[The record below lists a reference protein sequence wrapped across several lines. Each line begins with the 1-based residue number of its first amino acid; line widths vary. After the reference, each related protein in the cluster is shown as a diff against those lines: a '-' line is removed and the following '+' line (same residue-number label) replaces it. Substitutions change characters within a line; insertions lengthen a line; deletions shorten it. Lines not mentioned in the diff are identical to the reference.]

1 MPKRFNSATPLP
13 LLAIVGL
20 LLYFGIIIVSPFF
33 RDTERANQAPTNV
46 PEVSKQQAAAA
57 ATDFVRGKFKL
68 SPESQTSV
76 LYQAYTAISGY
87 LQKEHLYDEFAKRYG
102 DQYPLEFYEVE
113 INDKPNETTYYVAVN
128 YKTLQIF
135 GWARSKSPVAKSE
148 TVSSAETDL
157 ARLAEHAIRDMG
169 YTPEQ
174 FVLSSEKGKERNGAL
189 VYVSKTEQIG
199 GAKLEL
205 RLDVSGGQIASFKPA
220 FPVPDSFISWQQ
232 AQDERSALMTRISMA
247 VSLMM
252 TFAALIVIIRYRK
265 EVRFGRGTVLTML
278 FLAIYLTNN
287 FNMLPAFRTM
297 HGSGP
302 SEPEAAI
309 YLVIMN
315 IFITLMAGSTYLSFL
330 AGRQLWLNRGRN
342 AWPVWHDPQFGS
354 ETRTAMVRG
363 YLICLFILGV
373 QQVLLFIAS
382 EAFDVW
388 AVSEPADSIYNM
400 RVPGLFPLMA
410 WAAAISEEAVYRL
423 LGIAL
428 VLRMT
433 RSRVLAVLL
442 PSVIWAMSHTQYPIY
457 PVYTR
462 LIEVTVLGLIFGWAF
477 LRYGFLTAMFAHAA
491 MDSILMGLSLMYTG
505 EPLQIALGA
514 LYLLV
519 PAAVGWIIAWLHG
532 RFHRR
537 PPAASLPGAPPF
549 PEANPDPGRLTP
561 LKFGPPVSPRSPE
574 A

>member
-1 MPKRFNSATPLP
+1 MLKRFYSATPLP
-13 LLAIVGL
+13 LLAVIGL
-20 LLYFGIIIVSPFF
+20 LLYFGVIIVSPFF
-33 RDTERANQAPTNV
+33 RDTERVDQAPPNT
-46 PEVSKQQAAAA
+46 PEVSKQQAEAA
-57 ATDFVRGKFKL
+57 ATDFVRSRFKL
-68 SPESQTSV
+68 SPESQTNV

-87 LQKEHLYDEFAKRYG
+87 LQKEHLYNQYAKRYG
-102 DQYPLEFYEVE
+102 DQYPLEYYEVE
-113 INDKPNETTYYVAVN
+113 INDKRYGTTYYVAVN

-135 GWARSKSPVAKSE
+135 SWERSKSPAAKSDA
-148 TVSSAETDL
+148 VSSSEADP
-157 ARLAEHAIRDMG
+157 ARLAEQTIREMG
-169 YTPEQ
+169 YAPEQ
-174 FVLSSEKGKERNGAL
+174 FTRSGEQGRDRSGAL

-199 GAKLEL
+199 AAKLEL
-205 RLDVSGGQIASFKPA
+205 RLGVSGGQAVSFKPV
-220 FPVPDSFISWQQ
+220 FPAPDSFISWQQ

-247 VSLMM
+247 ASLMM
-252 TFAALIVIIRYRK
+252 TFAALIVIIRYRRQ
-265 EVRFGRGTVLTML
+265 VRFGRGTVLTML

-309 YLVIMN
+309 YLLIMN

-330 AGRQLWLNRGRN
+330 AGRQLWLNRGWN
-342 AWPVWHDPQFGS
+342 AWPVWRDPQFGS

-373 QQVLLFIAS
+373 QQVMLFIAS

-388 AVSEPADSIYNM
+388 AVSEPTDSIYNM

-428 VLRMT
+428 VLKLT
-433 RSRVLAVLL
+433 RSRALAVLL
-442 PSVIWAMSHTQYPIY
+442 PSIIWAMSHTQYPIY

-462 LIEVTVLGLIFGWAF
+462 LIEVTVLGLVFGWAF

-532 RFHRR
+532 RFNRR
-537 PPAASLPGAPPF
+537 PPAASLPGAPPL
-549 PEANPDPGRLTP
+549 PEASPDSGRLTP
-561 LKFGPPVSPRSPE
+561 IKFGPPASH
-574 A
+574 

>member
-1 MPKRFNSATPLP
+1 MLKRLYSATPLP
-13 LLAIVGL
+13 LLAVVGL
-20 LLYFGIIIVSPFF
+20 LLYFGVMIVSPFF
-33 RDTERANQAPTNV
+33 QDAERADPAPTNN
-46 PEVSKQQAAAA
+46 PEVSKQQAATAA
-57 ATDFVRGKFKL
+57 ADFARSRFKL
-68 SPESQTSV
+68 SPESQTNV
-76 LYQAYTAISGY
+76 LYQAYTTISGY
-87 LQKEHLYDEFAKRYG
+87 LQKEHLYDEYMKRYG
-102 DQYPLEFYEVE
+102 GKFPLEYYEVE
-113 INDKPNETTYYVAVN
+113 INDKRNGSTYYLAVN
-128 YKTLQIF
+128 YKTLQIL
-135 GWARSKSPVAKSE
+135 GWERSKSPLAKSD
-148 TVSSAETDL
+148 TVSSSQAD
-157 ARLAEHAIRDMG
+157 AVRLAEQAIREMG
-169 YTPEQ
+169 YAPEQ
-174 FVLSSEKGKERNGAL
+174 FTLSGTTDKDRSGAL
-189 VYVSKTEQIG
+189 VYVSKTERIG
-199 GAKLEL
+199 EAKLEL
-205 RLDVSGGQIASFKPA
+205 RLSVSEGQVVSFKPA
-220 FPVPDSFISWQQ
+220 FPAPDSFIFWQQ

-247 VSLMM
+247 ASLMM
-252 TFAALIVIIRYRK
+252 TFAALIVIIRYWR
-265 EVRFGRGTVLTML
+265 EVRFGRGAVLTML

-309 YLVIMN
+309 YLIIMN
-315 IFITLMAGSTYLSFL
+315 IFITLMAVSTYLSFL
-330 AGRQLWLNRGRN
+330 AERQLWLNRGWN
-342 AWPVWHDPQFGS
+342 AWPVWRDPQFGS

-373 QQVLLFIAS
+373 QQVMLFIAS

-428 VLRMT
+428 VLRLT

-477 LRYGFLTAMFAHAA
+477 LRYGFLTALFAHAA
-491 MDSILMGLSLMYTG
+491 MDSILMGLSLMYSG

-519 PAAVGWIIAWLHG
+519 PAAVGWILAWLHS
-532 RFHRR
+532 RFNRR
-537 PPAASLPGAPPF
+537 PPAVSLPGAPPL
-549 PEANPDPGRLTP
+549 PETNPDSGRLTP
-561 LKFGPPVSPRSPE
+561 TKFGPPASHRSPE